1 MSELNELNQL
11 NQLHQFRL
19 YLQCEEKS
27 TATVEKYLRD
37 CRAFTVFRGE
47 RELTKELTA
56 AWKQDLLA
64 RGLAASSIN
73 SMLAGLNC
81 FLRFLG
87 RADLQVKPLRIQR
100 KVYCPESR
108 QLTRGEYEGLLAAAE
123 KTNPRLWLI
132 LQSICGTGIRISE
145 LQHFTAEAVRQ
156 GEVTVRCK
164 GKTRLILLPAKL
176 RKKLLAYMKA
186 EGIEG
191 GVLFRT
197 RSGRPMDRS
206 NIWRMMK
213 AAARTAGVSLQKVFP
228 HNLRKLF
235 ARTFYRKEKD
245 IAKLADILGHGSI
258 ETTRIYI
265 MTTGREHQKKIDSL
279 GLVV

>member
-1 MSELNELNQL
+1 MKELSEPMRQL
-11 NQLHQFRL
+11 SEFKL
-19 YLQCEEKS
+19 YLLCEEKS

-37 CRAFTVFRGE
+37 CRAFHVFCGE

-56 AWKQDLLA
+56 AWKQALLS

-108 QLTRGEYEGLLAAAE
+108 QLTRGEYEALLAAAE
-123 KTNPRLWLI
+123 KKNPRLWLI

-164 GKTRLILLPAKL
+164 GKTRVILLPAKL

-186 EGIEG
+186 EGIES

-197 RSGRPMDRS
+197 RSGRPLDRS

-213 AAARTAGVSLQKVFP
+213 AAARAAGVSLQKVFP

-235 ARTFYRKEKD
+235 ARTFYGKEKD